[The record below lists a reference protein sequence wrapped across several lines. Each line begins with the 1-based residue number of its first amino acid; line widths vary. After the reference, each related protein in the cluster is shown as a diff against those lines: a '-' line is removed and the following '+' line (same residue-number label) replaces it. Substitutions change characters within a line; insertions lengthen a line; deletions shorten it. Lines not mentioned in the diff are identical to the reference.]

1 MQKDY
6 LSFVDD
12 YISYLRFIKGYS
24 TSYSHIT
31 KKVIVRNLRGRDDFG
46 DWDYDDVLDLIYDWV
61 ELGLAD
67 STINNYI
74 SRFSGFCNFL
84 VSRSVI
90 SLNPFSRA
98 KRRRFAKKLPSTLSF
113 SQFKS
118 ICDLCWNDTISDREI
133 KGLILIMISYG
144 LRISEALSLRK
155 KDFNFYAATI
165 HIKNGKGGKDR
176 IIPILHEDIFYFKNM
191 LLAKSSDD
199 FAFNQKGLSVGQI
212 RRRIKSVIYREIG
225 LSNVNPHKLRHTI
238 ATLLLSHGVSLLA
251 ISTLLGH
258 KSIKTTQIYT
268 HLSLSDYKSAYKAA
282 FQRDTCQ
289 LPPSKK
295 NLSIDISSYNKK
307 DIL

>member
-1 MQKDY
+1 MERDY
-6 LSFVDD
+6 LSLLDD
-12 YISYLRFIKGYS
+12 YISYLQFIKGYS
-24 TSYSHIT
+24 TVYCYLT
-31 KKVIVRNLRGRDDFG
+31 KKVIVRYLQGRDDFG

-61 ELGLAD
+61 ELGLTD

-84 VSRSVI
+84 VRKSAI
-90 SLNPFSRA
+90 PLNPFSRC
-98 KRRRFAKKLPSTLSF
+98 RRRHYAKKLPQTLSF
-113 SQFKS
+113 SQFKA
-118 ICDLCWNDTISDREI
+118 ICAFCWNDTFEDREI
-133 KGLILIMISYG
+133 KGIIMVIISYG

-155 KDFNFYAATI
+155 RDFNFYSSTI
-165 HIKNGKGGKDR
+165 HVRNGKGNKDR
-176 IIPILHEDIFYFKNM
+176 IIPILHDDIFYFKNI
-191 LLAKSSDD
+191 LLIKNEDD
-199 FAFNQKGLSVGQI
+199 FAFNQKRLSVGQV
-212 RRRIKSVIYREIG
+212 RRKIKSVIYKEIG

-238 ATLLLSHGVSLLA
+238 ATLLLSNGVSLLA
-251 ISTLLGH
+251 IATLLGH

>member
-1 MQKDY
+1 MQKDL
-6 LSFVDD
+6 LSLLDD

-24 TSYSHIT
+24 HKYSNIT
-31 KKVIVRNLRGRDDFG
+31 RLVIVRYLQGRDDFG

-61 ELGLAD
+61 ELGLTD

-84 VSRSVI
+84 VRESVI
-90 SLNPFSRA
+90 SLNPFSRC
-98 KRRRFAKKLPSTLSF
+98 RRRRYSKKLPQTLSF
-113 SQFKS
+113 SQFKA
-118 ICDLCWNDTISDREI
+118 ICNFCWNDTFDDREI
-133 KGLILIMISYG
+133 KGIIMVIISYG

-155 KDFNFYAATI
+155 KDFNFYSSTI
-165 HIKNGKGGKDR
+165 RIRNGKGNKDR
-176 IIPILHEDIFYFKNM
+176 IIPILQEDIFYFKNM
-191 LLAKSSDD
+191 LVAKSSDD
-199 FAFNQKGLSVGQI
+199 FAFNLKGLSVGQV
-212 RRRIKSVIYREIG
+212 RRRIKSIIYREVG

-238 ATLLLSHGVSLLA
+238 ATLLLSNGVSLLA
-251 ISTLLGH
+251 IATLLGH

-268 HLSLSDYKSAYKAA
+268 HLSLSDYQAAYKAA

>member
-1 MQKDY
+1 MQKDL
-6 LSFVDD
+6 LSLLDD

-24 TSYSHIT
+24 HSYSNIT
-31 KKVIVRNLRGRDDFG
+31 RLVIVRYLQGREDFG

-61 ELGLAD
+61 ELGLTD

-84 VSRSVI
+84 VSKSI
-90 SLNPFSRA
+90 IPLNPFSRA
-98 KRRRFAKKLPSTLSF
+98 KRRSFGKKLPSTLSF
-113 SQFKS
+113 SQFKQ
-118 ICDLCWNDTISDREI
+118 ICSLCWNDNISDREI

-144 LRISEALSLRK
+144 IRISEALSLRK
-155 KDFNFYAATI
+155 KDFNFYSATI
-165 HIKNGKGGKDR
+165 HIKNGKGNKDR
-176 IIPILHEDIFYFKNM
+176 IIPILHEDVYYFKNM

-199 FAFNQKGLSVGQI
+199 LAFNQKGLSVGQV
-212 RRRIKSVIYREIG
+212 RRKIKSLIFKEIG
-225 LSNVNPHKLRHTI
+225 LSDVNPHKLRHTI

-251 ISTLLGH
+251 IATLLGH

-282 FQRDTCQ
+282 FKRDTCQ

-295 NLSIDISSYNKK
+295 NLSVDISYYNKK

>member
-1 MQKDY
+1 MERDY
-6 LSFVDD
+6 LSLLDD

-24 TSYSHIT
+24 TVYCYLT
-31 KKVIVRNLRGRDDFG
+31 KTVIVRYLRGRDDFG

-61 ELGLAD
+61 ELGLTD

-84 VSRSVI
+84 VAKSVI
-90 SLNPFSRA
+90 SLNPFYRA
-98 KRRRFAKKLPSTLSF
+98 KRRRVSKKLPQTLSF
-113 SQFKS
+113 SQFKA
-118 ICDLCWNDTISDREI
+118 ICNFCWNDTVHDREI
-133 KGLILIMISYG
+133 KGIIMVIISYG
-144 LRISEALSLRK
+144 LRISEALSLKK
-155 KDFNFYAATI
+155 KDFNFYTATI
-165 HIKNGKGGKDR
+165 HLKKGKGNKDR
-176 IIPILHEDIFYFKNM
+176 IVPILHEDIYYFKDM

-199 FAFNQKGLSVGQI
+199 FAFNQKTLSVGQV
-212 RRRIKSVIYREIG
+212 RRKIKAMIYKEIG
-225 LSNVNPHKLRHTI
+225 LCNVNPHKLRHTI
-238 ATLLLSHGVSLLA
+238 ATLLLSNGVSLLA
-251 ISTLLGH
+251 IATLLGH

-268 HLSLSDYKSAYKAA
+268 HLSLSDYQSAYKAA

>member
-6 LSFVDD
+6 LSLLDD
-12 YISYLRFIKGYS
+12 YISYLQFIKGYS
-24 TSYSHIT
+24 TVYCYLT
-31 KKVIVRNLRGRDDFG
+31 KTVIVRYLRGRDDFG
-46 DWDYDDVLDLIYDWV
+46 EWDCDDVLDLIYDWV
-61 ELGLAD
+61 EFGLTD

-84 VSRSVI
+84 VRKSVI
-90 SLNPFSRA
+90 SLNPFSRI
-98 KRRRFAKKLPSTLSF
+98 KRRRCAKKLPKTLSF
-113 SQFKS
+113 SQFKQVCE
-118 ICDLCWNDTISDREI
+118 ICWNDTIADREI
-133 KGLILIMISYG
+133 KGIILIMISYG

-155 KDFNFYAATI
+155 KDFNFYTSTI
-165 HIKNGKGGKDR
+165 HVKEGKGNKDR
-176 IIPILHEDIFYFKNM
+176 IIPILHEDIYYFKNL

-199 FAFNQKGLSVGQI
+199 FAFNQKGLSVGQV

-238 ATLLLSHGVSLLA
+238 ATLLLSHGVSLLSIA
-251 ISTLLGH
+251 TLLGH

-268 HLSLSDYKSAYKAA
+268 HLSLSDYQSSYKAA

-295 NLSIDISSYNKK
+295 NLSVNISSYNKK

>member
-1 MQKDY
+1 MQKDL
-6 LSFVDD
+6 LSLLDD

-24 TSYSHIT
+24 HSYSNIT
-31 KKVIVRNLRGRDDFG
+31 RLVIVRYLQGREDFG

-61 ELGLAD
+61 ELGLSD

-84 VSRSVI
+84 VQQSVI
-90 SLNPFSRA
+90 PLNPFSRC
-98 KRRRFAKKLPSTLSF
+98 KRRRYAKNLPQTLSF
-113 SQFKS
+113 SQFKA
-118 ICDLCWNDTISDREI
+118 ICDFCWNDTIDDREI
-133 KGLILIMISYG
+133 KGIILVLISYG
-144 LRISEALSLRK
+144 LRISEAMSLRK
-155 KDFNFYAATI
+155 KDFNFYTSTI
-165 HIKNGKGGKDR
+165 LIKKGKGNKDR

-199 FAFNQKGLSVGQI
+199 FAFNLKGLSVGQV
-212 RRRIKSVIYREIG
+212 RRKIKAMIYKEIG
-225 LSNVNPHKLRHTI
+225 LCNVNPHKLRHTI
-238 ATLLLSHGVSLLA
+238 ATLLLSNGVSLLA
-251 ISTLLGH
+251 IATLLGH

-268 HLSLSDYKSAYKAA
+268 HLSLSDYQSAYKAA

>member
-1 MQKDY
+1 MQKDL
-6 LSFVDD
+6 LSLLDD

-24 TSYSHIT
+24 ISYSNISRL
-31 KKVIVRNLRGRDDFG
+31 VIVRYLRGRDDFG

-61 ELGLAD
+61 ELGLTD

-84 VSRSVI
+84 VRQSVI
-90 SLNPFSRA
+90 PLNPFSRC
-98 KRRRFAKKLPSTLSF
+98 KRRRYAKKLPQTLSF
-113 SQFKS
+113 SQFKA
-118 ICDLCWNDTISDREI
+118 ICNFCWNDSIDDREI
-133 KGLILIMISYG
+133 KGIIMVIISYG

-155 KDFNFYAATI
+155 KDFNFYTSTI
-165 HIKNGKGGKDR
+165 HIRNGKGNKDR
-176 IIPILHEDIFYFKNM
+176 IIPILHDDIYYFKDI
-191 LLAKSSDD
+191 LLTKDTND
-199 FAFNQKGLSVGQI
+199 FAFNKKGLSVGQV
-212 RRRIKSVIYREIG
+212 RRKIKSIIYREVG

-238 ATLLLSHGVSLLA
+238 ATLLLSNGVSLLA
-251 ISTLLGH
+251 IATLLGH

-268 HLSLSDYKSAYKAA
+268 HLSLSDYQSAYKAA